1 MQTST
6 STSEE
11 KPTVRNKIVE
21 KINEMQGSV
30 KLNFTVPEEIDNIIN
45 LSRGELKSMVGEELS
60 INCIRLAQYALFV
73 KTEINKMKSARDWCE
88 ANIESIVGRE
98 LSNTN
103 GYGLGE
109 KSLIIKRNDP
119 IAKELEGVRLQ
130 FSSKLTMLEDIDR
143 KIEFLANS
151 MKSLAIEKRG
161 SFHDR

>member
-1 MQTST
+1 MQPST
-6 STSEE
+6 SSEE
-11 KPTVRNKIVE
+11 KPVKGKILE
-21 KINEMQGSV
+21 KINQMQGSV
-30 KLNFTVPEEIDNIIN
+30 NLNFTVPEEIDSIIN
-45 LSRGELKSMVGEELS
+45 LNRSQLKSISGEELS

-88 ANIESIVGRE
+88 ANIDSIVGRE
-98 LSNTN
+98 LNNTN

-119 IAKELEGVRLQ
+119 VARELEATKIQ

-151 MKSLAIEKRG
+151 MKSLAIEKRV
-161 SFHDR
+161 